1 VIEEKGATTADEL
14 TNVLDMDRDKV
25 DAEIQSLKG
34 QGGKI
39 YEMQQELRMA

>member
-1 VIEEKGATTADEL
+1 MIEEKGGTTADEL

-34 QGGKI
+34 QGEI

>member
-1 VIEEKGATTADEL
+1 VIEEKGGTTADEL

-34 QGGKI
+34 QGKI
-39 YEMQQELRMA
+39 YEMQQELRKA